1 MAGMNSMKKALL
13 QLFIFLKYSII
24 LFIPNY
30 LTNIDFNRHVLNKN
44 VKKLI
49 FCFLLAGCASDNSYM
64 VHDPE
69 KNTSEYN
76 LLDSPDGMQDPN
88 LRAKTIIFKY

>member
-1 MAGMNSMKKALL
+1 MKKLVFC
-13 QLFIFLKYSII
+13 LF
-24 LFIPNY
+24 
-30 LTNIDFNRHVLNKN
+30 LT
-44 VKKLI
+44 
-49 FCFLLAGCASDNSYM
+49 GCANNNYV

-88 LRAKTIIFKY
+88 LRSKTVIFEY

>member
-1 MAGMNSMKKALL
+1 MFC
-13 QLFIFLKYSII
+13 LF
-24 LFIPNY
+24 
-30 LTNIDFNRHVLNKN
+30 LT
-44 VKKLI
+44 
-49 FCFLLAGCASDNSYM
+49 GCASDNSYV

-88 LRAKTIIFKY
+88 LRSKTVIFEY